1 MIYIFNVVF
10 WKIAK
15 IKATARICAGSI
27 DSAVLV
33 SKTAESRLDLKGSLK
48 RTFKVLGGAL
58 VILKEIP

>member
-1 MIYIFNVVF
+1 MPILPVHDQLPS
-10 WKIAK
+10 
-15 IKATARICAGSI
+15 ICAGSI

-33 SKTAESRLDLKGSLK
+33 SKKAESRLDLEGSLK